1 MANEVI
7 SALQA
12 CRAAKDQVDAMTYAP
27 ALDTAT
33 RNALQGISIDLDQAE
48 RILLLNDLAQK
59 IQEIRRLRERPPAR
73 GQTTSGGEPAIKRYR
88 GPCQG
93 WRDGGWCS
101 SGRISGKGLRSFRP
115 PDENS
120 RHGGRLVVAE

>member
-48 RILLLNDLAQK
+48 RTLLLNDLAQK
-59 IQEIRRLRERPPAR
+59 IQEIRDCASVLQQGVKQLQAASQRL
-73 GQTTSGGEPAIKRYR
+73 SAIADLVKA
-88 GPCQG
+88 GATAVG
-93 WRDGGWCS
+93 AVADALA
-101 SGRISGKGLRSFRP
+101 KGAA
-115 PDENS
+115 
-120 RHGGRLVVAE
+120 VV